1 MTTNR
6 IWLTTFGLGII
17 WFIVRIIAG
26 SVNNFSYWSSQPVG
40 VLTNLLLLLGAI
52 FLALYLTYNQGPQIR
67 TYWDD
72 LKLSA
77 KTALAYTLV
86 ISLCMGIYY
95 ATFNELDKEKERS
108 KQELT
113 EFLNNDNNLKS
124 IRQENSNFS
133 NKTKEEIYQEKL
145 GTINEKT
152 SIRNLL
158 TFGGMAIFLAGLV
171 YSIVVPWI
179 FRTLLLKES
188 NE

>member
-1 MTTNR
+1 MTTNK
-6 IWLTTFGLGII
+6 IWLVTLGLGTL
-17 WFIVRIIAG
+17 WFTVRVIAG
-26 SVNNFSYWSSQPVG
+26 FVNDFSYWSSQPVG
-40 VLTNLLLLLGAI
+40 VLSNLLLLLGAI
-52 FLALYLTYNQGPQIR
+52 FLAIYFTYNQGPQVR

-72 LKLSA
+72 LKLAA
-77 KTALAYTLV
+77 KTALAYTVV
-86 ISLCMGIYY
+86 ISLSMGIYY
-95 ATFNELDKEKERS
+95 ATFNELDNEKERS

-113 EFLNNDNNLKS
+113 NFLNDENNLKT
-124 IRQENSNFS
+124 IRQENTSFA